1 MINRSDL
8 EAFGYFDM
16 FQNSPDYEEDPVRFY
31 SQFVEDKILTKGRD
45 RLIENTLGLAG
56 EAGEVSE
63 KIKKLF
69 RDKNRFSDEDL
80 LKELGDVLFYTVAL
94 ANIFGGNLR
103 KVMEMNMAKLDD
115 REQRG
120 VLKGSGDNR
129 GITTCQQTI
138 NPSFILHGM
147 HGGLKM
153 KDDESHGM
161 KQ

>member
-31 SQFVEDKILTKGRD
+31 SKFVEDKMLTKGRE
-45 RLIENTLGLAG
+45 RLVENTLGLSG

-63 KIKKLF
+63 KVKKLF
-69 RDKNRFSDEDL
+69 RDKDKFKDEDM

-129 GITTCQQTI
+129 
-138 NPSFILHGM
+138 
-147 HGGLKM
+147 
-153 KDDESHGM
+153 
-161 KQ
+161 

>member
-16 FQNSPDYEEDPVRFY
+16 FHNSPDYNEDPVRFY

-69 RDKNRFSDEDL
+69 RDKNRFTDEDL

-129 GITTCQQTI
+129 
-138 NPSFILHGM
+138 
-147 HGGLKM
+147 
-153 KDDESHGM
+153 
-161 KQ
+161 

>member
-1 MINRSDL
+1 MINKTDL

-16 FQNSPDYEEDPVRFY
+16 FQNSPDYDKDPVRFY
-31 SQFVEDKILTKGRD
+31 SQFVEDKIFTKGRD
-45 RLIENTLGLAG
+45 RLIENTLGLVG

-69 RDKNRFSDEDL
+69 RDKNKFNDDEV

-94 ANIFGGNLR
+94 SNIFNGNLR
-103 KVMEMNMAKLDD
+103 KIMEMNMAKLDD

-129 GITTCQQTI
+129 
-138 NPSFILHGM
+138 
-147 HGGLKM
+147 
-153 KDDESHGM
+153 
-161 KQ
+161 

>member
-16 FQNSPDYEEDPVRFY
+16 FQNSPDYEKDPVRFY

-69 RDKNRFSDEDL
+69 RDKNKFSDEDI

-129 GITTCQQTI
+129 
-138 NPSFILHGM
+138 
-147 HGGLKM
+147 
-153 KDDESHGM
+153 
-161 KQ
+161 

>member
-1 MINRSDL
+1 MINKTDL

-16 FQNSPDYEEDPVRFY
+16 FQNSPDYDKDPVRFY
-31 SQFVEDKILTKGRD
+31 SQFVEDKIFTKGRD
-45 RLIENTLGLAG
+45 RLIENTLGLVG

-69 RDKNRFSDEDL
+69 RDKNKFSDDEL

-94 ANIFGGNLR
+94 SNIFNGNLR
-103 KVMEMNMAKLDD
+103 KIMEMNMAKLDD

-129 GITTCQQTI
+129 
-138 NPSFILHGM
+138 
-147 HGGLKM
+147 
-153 KDDESHGM
+153 
-161 KQ
+161 

>member
-16 FQNSPDYEEDPVRFY
+16 FQNSPDYQKDPVRFY
-31 SQFVEDKILTKGRD
+31 SQFVQDKILTKGRY

-80 LKELGDVLFYTVAL
+80 LKELGDVLFYTVSL
-94 ANIFGGNLR
+94 ANIFGCNLR
-103 KVMEMNMAKLDD
+103 KVMEINMAKLDD
-115 REQRG
+115 RQQRG

-129 GITTCQQTI
+129 
-138 NPSFILHGM
+138 
-147 HGGLKM
+147 
-153 KDDESHGM
+153 
-161 KQ
+161 

>member
-16 FQNSPDYEEDPVRFY
+16 FQNSPDYEKDPVRFY

-69 RDKNRFSDEDL
+69 RDKNRFSDEDI

-129 GITTCQQTI
+129 
-138 NPSFILHGM
+138 
-147 HGGLKM
+147 
-153 KDDESHGM
+153 
-161 KQ
+161 

>member
-31 SQFVEDKILTKGRD
+31 SHFVEDKILTKGRD
-45 RLIENTLGLAG
+45 RLIENTLGLSG

-63 KIKKLF
+63 KVKKLF
-69 RDKNRFSDEDL
+69 RDKNRFKDEDI

-129 GITTCQQTI
+129 
-138 NPSFILHGM
+138 
-147 HGGLKM
+147 
-153 KDDESHGM
+153 
-161 KQ
+161 

>member
-16 FQNSPDYEEDPVRFY
+16 FQNSPDYEKDPVRFY
-31 SQFVEDKILTKGRD
+31 SQFVEDKVFTKGRD
-45 RLIENTLGLAG
+45 RLVENTLGLSG

-63 KIKKLF
+63 KVKKLF
-69 RDKNRFSDEDL
+69 RDKSKFSDEDI

-129 GITTCQQTI
+129 
-138 NPSFILHGM
+138 
-147 HGGLKM
+147 
-153 KDDESHGM
+153 
-161 KQ
+161 